1 MLRKCFFKHWTK
13 CLKNNSIGFQKYRY
27 IEYMTYHLLLMKLG
41 RKEKE
46 SVFKAKN

>member
-13 CLKNNSIGFQKYRY
+13 CLKNNSIVFQKYRY
-27 IEYMTYHLLLMKLG
+27 IEYHLLLMKLG